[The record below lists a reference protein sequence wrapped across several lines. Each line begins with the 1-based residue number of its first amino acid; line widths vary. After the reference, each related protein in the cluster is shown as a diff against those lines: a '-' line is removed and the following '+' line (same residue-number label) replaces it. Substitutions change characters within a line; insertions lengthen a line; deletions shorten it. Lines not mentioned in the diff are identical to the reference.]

1 MNPEIQQV
9 LDGASDGCIVCGDC
23 LEVMAEMPDGCVD
36 IAVSSPP
43 YNMIPTSKPSGLMRE
58 SHHKKNVGYDKYA
71 DNLSQ
76 TAYEKWVVS
85 VFGECLRACKGLVWI
100 NHKTK
105 YIDREGRHPAR
116 IYPWPIFAEVIWDCC
131 GSLTLNAKRYAPSHE
146 HIIGFG
152 TPAMWNRQNDTKL
165 TVWRIPTERGVEGH
179 PCPFPLEIP
188 MTLIESSTIGG
199 NIILDPFCGSGTT
212 CVAAKML
219 GRRYIGIDISSDYV
233 AIARK
238 RLEAVDTG
246 VPVKERDA
254 GQLPLFTGHDGESDG
269 S

>member
-36 IAVSSPP
+36 LVLTDPP
-43 YNMIPTSKPSGLMRE
+43 YGIHIT
-58 SHHKKNVGYDKYA
+58 KKANQYGRSTH
-71 DNLSQ
+71 LSRKATRDRWDDVPLSTIQ
-76 TAYEKWVVS
+76 VAELTRVS
-85 VFGECLRACKGLVWI
+85 RNQIVFGANYFWPLFSETKCYIVWDKRGSLPDVPFAPTELAWTSFDRMPRHYTII
-100 NHKTK
+100 NHGFITDMSEPRKL
-105 YIDREGRHPAR
+105 HPTQKPQLLMSR
-116 IYPWPIFAEVIWDCC
+116 IVVDFTDVSA
-131 GSLTLNAKRYAPSHE
+131 L
-146 HIIGFG
+146 
-152 TPAMWNRQNDTKL
+152 
-165 TVWRIPTERGVEGH
+165 
-179 PCPFPLEIP
+179 
-188 MTLIESSTIGG
+188 
-199 NIILDPFCGSGTT
+199 ILDPFCGSGTT